1 MKKSLF
7 GWVALAAAS
16 IVVPLSTITLL
27 AGCGGGGG
35 SGDGGSG
42 GNFVGAAVVEID
54 ASPKTI
60 DTADRTQLRVRI
72 SDVHE
77 DGIYLKIKFP
87 EGLRFVPN
95 SSVLTVN
102 GGENDLAPIVNSAAE
117 NGVFLVYSFDQ
128 EDFGRDLDGELRL
141 QLEAIDELAGGIIE
155 VDADVRTQEAFD
167 IENPNFGAEDGV
179 EIEVIG

>member
-1 MKKSLF
+1 MRRSVC
-7 GWVALAAAS
+7 GWLELVAAS
-16 IVVPLSTITLL
+16 LVVPLSAIVLL

-35 SGDGGSG
+35 GSNDGSG

-60 DTADRTQLRVRI
+60 DTADRTQLRVQI

-87 EGLRFVPN
+87 EGLRFVAN

-102 GGENDLAPIVNSAAE
+102 GGETDLAPIVNSAAE
-117 NGVFLVYSFDQ
+117 NGVYLVYSFDQ
-128 EDFGRDLDGELRL
+128 DDFGRDLEGELRL
-141 QLEAIDELAGGIIE
+141 QLEAIDELAGGLIE
-155 VDADVRTQEAFD
+155 VDADVRTEQAFD